1 VRVALILIL
10 VAVAPAAAE
19 GIRVDVE
26 LGDTA
31 KVDVGTLTGL
41 HCDDVTIIKVDL
53 VTRDDEHNDLVVT
66 GVAVGTTLCRVG
78 TAAQQARLYDIHVIP
93 KAKRAPRPSH

>member
-1 VRVALILIL
+1 VRLALCLVL

-19 GIRVDVE
+19 GIRLDVE

-31 KVDVGTLTGL
+31 KVDVGTLTTL

-66 GVAVGTTLCRVG
+66 GLALGSTLCRVG
-78 TAAQQARLYDIHVIP
+78 TPSQQPRLYDIHVIP
-93 KAKRAPRPSH
+93 KAKRPPKHG